1 MSQPLSVAGLPW
13 LPEPPADF
21 ADRCRA
27 VGRAGQTIG
36 QEIQF
41 LAAHRLSPRE
51 LTQLGRAIKR
61 HAGAGLAPLSS
72 FRLGL
77 LSNATVDLLIDALG
91 GSAARHGVAL
101 EVVTAP
107 YGQVMQEALSPS
119 SSLSSSKVD
128 AVLVMVDHRWLNLD
142 TPELTGDPGRQV
154 QAAVDQLRSVV
165 EGLRK
170 NARAPS
176 IICTIAQPPA
186 GLFGSYDR
194 LVAGSVRAMI
204 ERANQ
209 GVAELARDTG
219 SYLLDVASLA
229 EQIGTER
236 WFDPVQW
243 ASYKLP
249 FSADFA
255 PIWGDMLGRLL
266 GAIRGKS
273 RKCLVL
279 DLDNTV
285 WGGVIGDDGLSGI
298 EVGQGSAR
306 GEAFL
311 AVQRLALDLRE
322 RGVIL
327 AASSK
332 NDDATARLPFREHR
346 DMLLR
351 ENHITV
357 FQANWIDKASNLEAI
372 AETIGIGLE
381 ALVLLDDNPAE
392 RAHIRAALPQV
403 AVPELPEDPSWFPW
417 YLASAGYFE
426 AIGFS
431 EEDRLRVQS
440 YAADAQRADVMTK
453 ARDVGDYLSSLG
465 MTISFKP
472 FDDVGRARIAQLI
485 NKTNQFNL
493 TTRRYTESDVA
504 GFAAD
509 GKTFTLQ
516 VRLSDKFGD
525 LGMIGVVICREAGAA
540 TWEIDTWLMS
550 CRVLGRRVEE
560 AMLAAVAAAARERGI
575 TRLIGIYVP
584 TAKNAMVA
592 DHYAKLGFAKRDET
606 NGVTRFELD
615 LSGYAVPTLPMRVEG
630 GAAGFSHAAE

>member
-1 MSQPLSVAGLPW
+1 MSQLPSVAWLPW

-21 ADRCRA
+21 TDRCRA
-27 VGRAGQTIG
+27 GGGAGQAPG
-36 QEIQF
+36 RELQF
-41 LAAHRLSPRE
+41 LAGHRLSGRE
-51 LTQLGRAIKR
+51 LAQLGRAIKR
-61 HAGAGLAPLSS
+61 HAGADLAPLSR

-77 LSNATVDLLIDALG
+77 LSNATIDLLVDCLP

-101 EVVTAP
+101 DVVTAP
-107 YGQVMQEALSPS
+107 YGQVVQEALNPS
-119 SSLSSSKVD
+119 SLMASGDLD
-128 AVLVMVDHRWLNLD
+128 AVLVLVDHRWLNLD
-142 TPELTGDPGRQV
+142 APELTGDPARRV
-154 QAAVDQLRSVV
+154 QGALDQLRSVV
-165 EGLRK
+165 DGLRT
-170 NARAPS
+170 NARTPA
-176 IICTIAQPPA
+176 ILCTIAQPPA

-194 LVAGSVRAMI
+194 LVTGSVRAMI
-204 ERANQ
+204 EQANQ
-209 GVAELARDTG
+209 GLAELARDTG

-229 EQIGTER
+229 EQVGTER

-249 FSADFA
+249 FSSDFA
-255 PIWGDMLGRLL
+255 PIWADTLGRVL

-285 WGGVIGDDGLSGI
+285 WGGVIGDDGLAGI

-372 AETIGIGLE
+372 AETIGIGLD

-417 YLASAGYFE
+417 CLASAGYFE
-426 AIGFS
+426 AISFS

-440 YAADAQRADVMTK
+440 YASDAQRADVMTK

-493 TTRRYTESDVA
+493 TTRRYTELEVA

-509 GKTFTLQ
+509 GKLFTLQ

-525 LGMIGVVICREAGAA
+525 LGMIGVVICRDGEPA

-550 CRVLGRRVEE
+550 CRVLGRRVED
-560 AMLAAVAAAARERGI
+560 AMLACIAAAARERGI
-575 TRLIGIYVP
+575 TRLIGTYVP

-592 DHYAKLGFAKRDET
+592 DHYAKLGFRQSDKKD
-606 NGVTRFELD
+606 GVTRWELD
-615 LSGYAVPTLPMRVEG
+615 HAGYATPALPMRVVRR
-630 GAAGFSHAAE
+630 AAGLSQAAE